1 MFNPKCYTLKNQ
13 MYDPKKE
20 IIIVREQIRD
30 WVKKLENNYSILE
43 FNSILD
49 IIIIHINDDIFLETN
64 LNYYEDSLEGWK
76 YIKHRNQLEKDYP
89 KIFKQVVNEEKKQIR
104 ETLKMLKEDKNI

>member
-20 IIIVREQIRD
+20 IIIIREQIRD

-49 IIIIHINDDIFLETN
+49 IIIIHINDDIFLEIN
-64 LNYYEDSLEGWK
+64 WKKIIQKFLNK
-76 YIKHRNQLEKDYP
+76 
-89 KIFKQVVNEEKKQIR
+89 
-104 ETLKMLKEDKNI
+104 